1 VSKTL
6 KVLIMAGGTGGHIYP
21 AMACSEEFNN
31 QGVKT
36 VWLGSKGGMEER
48 IIGQD
53 TDIPLRLMSI
63 KGVRGKGFLGLIV
76 APFRIV
82 YSIGQALSILR
93 REKPD
98 VVLGMGGFVSGPG
111 GVAAKLL
118 GIPLVIHEQN
128 AIAGTTN
135 RLLSRF
141 CNVALCAFHGAL
153 ESGLTLGNPIRSA
166 IAENVNRERNF
177 DNARPLKVLVV
188 GGSLGAKAIND
199 VIPQVL
205 KGWDGSPRLSIW
217 HQTGGKNYDVVLKS
231 YQSFELESRVE
242 SYIENMEAAYYWADL
257 VVCRAGAM
265 TVSELSLIGLPSI
278 LVPYPYA
285 IDDHQTAN
293 ANRLQKCDA
302 AIVVQQKELTV
313 EKITSLL
320 KEFVND
326 RARLHQMGENAKK
339 MSFPNATKDVVSQC
353 LGQIKND

>member
-1 VSKTL
+1 
-6 KVLIMAGGTGGHIYP
+6 M
-21 AMACSEEFNN
+21 
-31 QGVKT
+31 
-36 VWLGSKGGMEER
+36 
-48 IIGQD
+48 
-53 TDIPLRLMSI
+53 
-63 KGVRGKGFLGLIV
+63 
-76 APFRIV
+76 
-82 YSIGQALSILR
+82 
-93 REKPD
+93 
-98 VVLGMGGFVSGPG
+98 
-111 GVAAKLL
+111 
-118 GIPLVIHEQN
+118 
-128 AIAGTTN
+128 
-135 RLLSRF
+135 
-141 CNVALCAFHGAL
+141 
-153 ESGLTLGNPIRSA
+153 
-166 IAENVNRERNF
+166 
-177 DNARPLKVLVV
+177 
-188 GGSLGAKAIND
+188 
-199 VIPQVL
+199 
-205 KGWDGSPRLSIW
+205 
-217 HQTGGKNYDVVLKS
+217 VLKS